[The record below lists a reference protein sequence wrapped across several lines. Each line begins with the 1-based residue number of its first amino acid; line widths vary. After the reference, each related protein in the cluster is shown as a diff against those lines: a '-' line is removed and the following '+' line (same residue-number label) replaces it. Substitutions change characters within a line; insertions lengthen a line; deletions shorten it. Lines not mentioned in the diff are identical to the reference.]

1 MHQEVE
7 RLLSDEADV
16 HVTTL
21 SIIWQIVRS
30 HMLGELA

>member
-1 MHQEVE
+1 MQQAAV
-7 RLLSDEADV
+7 RLLLDEADA